1 MELEVAIGCVVLVV
15 VAYIAGRVGYAIE
28 NDKRK
33 ESEHGKMNDAVDAA
47 IKVEDN
53 RARNLL
59 IRALGDIGCQY
70 ETDEDGTIIFKYQ
83 GEVFQINASNDSRFI
98 WIYDVACWQ
107 MRLDD
112 PDAELLKQ
120 AINKANEQAAVTSL
134 YTIYKEQKVIAV
146 HCRMVY
152 YFYGNIESPHDY
164 LKSILDSF
172 FDTHQCVKDEFDKL
186 KRIKGFCS
194 N

>member
-1 MELEVAIGCVVLVV
+1 
-15 VAYIAGRVGYAIE
+15 
-28 NDKRK
+28 
-33 ESEHGKMNDAVDAA
+33 
-47 IKVEDN
+47 
-53 RARNLL
+53 
-59 IRALGDIGCQY
+59 
-70 ETDEDGTIIFKYQ
+70 
-83 GEVFQINASNDSRFI
+83 
-98 WIYDVACWQ
+98 